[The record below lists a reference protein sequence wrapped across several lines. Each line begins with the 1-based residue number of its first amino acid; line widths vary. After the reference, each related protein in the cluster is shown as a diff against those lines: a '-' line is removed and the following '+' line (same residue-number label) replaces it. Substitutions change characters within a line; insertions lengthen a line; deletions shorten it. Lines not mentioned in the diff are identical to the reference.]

1 MMDLCLNVVKI
12 QRNQTL
18 IIDTLSSFIC
28 TFLYRKLDEKLK
40 NISKIKHVTNTK
52 TQND

>member
-18 IIDTLSSFIC
+18 IIDTLSTIFY
-28 TFLYRKLDEKLK
+28 TFLYGQSTNRPIK
-40 NISKIKHVTNTK
+40 IIKIKHLKNAKV
-52 TQND
+52 QDD

>member
-18 IIDTLSSFIC
+18 IIDTLSTFVR
-28 TFLYRKLDEKLK
+28 TFLYRQSAETLK
-40 NISKIKHVTNTK
+40 NIIKIKHLKRTEIQSN
-52 TQND
+52 